1 MCSDDNQSGS
11 GSCGLDGRSLDC
23 PLLVGWSEEIGPP
36 HIEGNSFSVLM
47 VGEFELLKS
56 VLETGISMRNS
67 ALAEVYSRSPPKLE
81 GEILIV
87 AELGL
92 CILNDLVNN
101 K

>member
-1 MCSDDNQSGS
+1 MTTNLGLVLVDWMEGVLTALCWRAGVEKEAHLLLKEIPSVSLWSGS
-11 GSCGLDGRSLDC
+11 LNR
-23 PLLVGWSEEIGPP
+23 LLE
-36 HIEGNSFSVLM
+36 
-47 VGEFELLKS
+47 S
-56 VLETGISMRNS
+56 VLETGNSMRNS

-92 CILNDLVNN
+92 CILNDLMNN

>member
-1 MCSDDNQSGS
+1 
-11 GSCGLDGRSLDC
+11 
-23 PLLVGWSEEIGPP
+23 
-36 HIEGNSFSVLM
+36 M